1 MNQFFENLGQS
12 DFPLLTPAGRNNT
25 SFTLEVRVGGYN
37 DAMHYIAHL
46 VKVCILALEGK
57 EVAGSAF
64 IPQPEVNVAAVL
76 ELILNMIPYEES
88 ELLDRLFM
96 HVLEKPAPAPCELSS
111 EELNLW
117 LTPPTEWGKA

>member
-1 MNQFFENLGQS
+1 MQQLFENLGQN
-12 DFPLLTPAGRNNT
+12 DFPLLTPAGRT

-57 EVAGSAF
+57 DVAGSPF
-64 IPQPEVNVAAVL
+64 IPQPEVNVSSVL

-88 ELLDRLFM
+88 ELLDRIFL
-96 HVLEKPAPAPCELSS
+96 HVLENPAPKPCELSI
-111 EELNLW
+111 EELNLF
-117 LTPPTEWGKA
+117 LTPQPEWGKA